1 MSLDLRET
9 LTADLAQLV
18 EANRALTARNG
29 RLTSGL
35 SLLARIAGLA
45 RSGDDRR
52 ATACAVLTGVTAGVG
67 LGMNRAMVLAPSGQ
81 SDGRGERHLEVLAA
95 IGPIDRAEADRVWRS
110 IERDAPDL
118 ETLYEV
124 GSRTLETGSALDR
137 ALVGARAA
145 GRPPLALE
153 LADGTRFELDL
164 PTALAAPLGAGAR
177 HEGWLVADNAYT
189 GRAPDDETRLLFGL
203 VASLAGPALES
214 AARFERVAREAT
226 TDALTG
232 LASRRTGEAILR
244 ETCDAALLDARP
256 VALVLLDLDDFK
268 RINDTLGHPAGDAVL
283 RAVGERVRA
292 ALPPRT
298 RGFRYGGEE
307 IAIVCDGFGLRDAQA
322 LAETLWARIRDED
335 VSLPSGSLRV
345 TASVGVATARGGSP
359 SLLVQHADDALLG
372 AKRTGKDRV
381 VLAP

>member
-1 MSLDLRET
+1 MARDLRET

-18 EANRALTARNG
+18 EANRALTARNA

-35 SLLARIAGLA
+35 SLLTRIAGLA

-67 LGMNRAMVLAPSGQ
+67 LGMNRAMILVPTDAQ
-81 SDGRGERHLEVLAA
+81 RASDEALEVLAA

-124 GSRTLETGSALDR
+124 GSRTLASGSALDR
-137 ALVGARAA
+137 ALVGARALA
-145 GRPPLALE
+145 RPPLALALVGGE
-153 LADGTRFELDL
+153 RFELDV
-164 PTALAAPLGAGAR
+164 PTALAAPLGGGDGR
-177 HEGWLVADNAYT
+177 EGWLVADNAFT

-214 AARFERVAREAT
+214 AARFERVAHEAT

-232 LASRRTGEAILR
+232 LASRRTGDAILR
-244 ETCDAALLDARP
+244 ETCDAALLDARS

-268 RINDTLGHPAGDAVL
+268 RINDTLGHPSGDAVL
-283 RAVGERVRA
+283 RTIGARVRA
-292 ALPPRT
+292 ALPSRT

-307 IAIVCDGFGLRDAQA
+307 LAIVCDGFAAADAEA
-322 LAETLWARIRDED
+322 LARSVRAHIREAD
-335 VSLPSGSLRV
+335 VAVPSGSVRV
-345 TASVGVATARGGSP
+345 TASFGVAVGRGCSAEQ
-359 SLLVQHADDALLG
+359 LVERADAALLR
-372 AKRTGKDRV
+372 AKRGGKDRV
-381 VLAP
+381 ELAS